1 MTDVSGVAFG
11 SAAEF
16 SSRWLAMI
24 NFRSGGISVSDM
36 SSFSALEIRA
46 DVACNSSVGQGGS
59 QRCRHRWRDNSCEK
73 KQPWR
78 VAGSVVARNV
88 LVNYS
93 NVGVIRSALNSEAC
107 EKGSRVHERKPS

>member
-46 DVACNSSVGQGGS
+46 DVACNSGVGQGVS
-59 QRCRHRWRDNSCEK
+59 QTCRHRWRDNSCEK

-107 EKGSRVHERKPS
+107 EKESRVHERKPS